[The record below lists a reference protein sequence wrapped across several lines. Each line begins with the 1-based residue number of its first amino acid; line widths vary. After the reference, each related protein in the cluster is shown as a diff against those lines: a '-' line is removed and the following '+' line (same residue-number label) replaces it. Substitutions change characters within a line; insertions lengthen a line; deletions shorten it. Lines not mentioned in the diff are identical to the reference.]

1 MGKYEDALNK
11 YAKYVIQQS
20 RSNLTKKGN
29 SASGALYKS
38 LGYEVTEDSISFTGE
53 SYGSFQDQGVRGKNA
68 YYSASAN
75 SPFKF
80 GTGTGP
86 EDGLRKGI
94 AKWIKQKGIKG
105 RDKGYTK
112 KDGTKVKGTG
122 RFITNKSLTFLISRS
137 IYDKGIRATLF
148 FTKPFEAGLVKYG
161 DEIAAAYIE
170 DNLNFEE

>member
-1 MGKYEDALNK
+1 MGKYQQALDK

-38 LGYEVTEDSISFTGE
+38 LGYDISEDSITFTGE
-53 SYGSFQDQGVRGKNA
+53 KYGLYQDQGVKGKNA
-68 YYSASAN
+68 HYSSSAS
-75 SPFKF
+75 SPFRF

-105 RDKGYTK
+105 RDKK
-112 KDGTKVKGTG
+112 TG
-122 RFITNKSLTFLISRS
+122 RFITDKSLTFLISRS
-137 IYDKGIRATLF
+137 IYDKGLRATLF

-170 DNLNFEE
+170 DNLNIEE

>member
-80 GTGTGP
+80 GTGTGQKY
-86 EDGLRKGI
+86 GLRRGI

-105 RDKGYTK
+105 RVNKNWKSAGNKG
-112 KDGTKVKGTG
+112 GQ
-122 RFITNKSLTFLISRS
+122 FISDKSLTFLISRS

-161 DEIAAAYIE
+161 GEIAAAYIE

>member
-1 MGKYEDALNK
+1 MGKYEEALEK
-11 YAKYVIQQS
+11 YAKYVVQQS

-29 SASGALYKS
+29 KASGDLYKS
-38 LGYEVTEDSISFTGE
+38 LGFQVTDDNITFTGE
-53 SYGSFQDQGVRGKNA
+53 EYGLYQDQGVRGKNA

-75 SPFKF
+75 SPFRF

-86 EDGLRKGI
+86 EGGLRKGI

-105 RDKGYTK
+105 RVNKNWKSAGNKG
-112 KDGTKVKGTG
+112 GQ
-122 RFITNKSLTFLISRS
+122 FITDKSLTFLISRS

-161 DEIAAAYIE
+161 DEIAEAFIE
-170 DNLNFEE
+170 DKINIEE

>member
-1 MGKYEDALNK
+1 MGKYEDALEK
-11 YAKYVIQQS
+11 YCKYVIQQS

-68 YYSASAN
+68 YYSASAS

-86 EDGLRKGI
+86 KGGLTKGI

-105 RDKGYTK
+105 RDKK
-112 KDGTKVKGTG
+112 TG
-122 RFITNKSLTFLISRS
+122 RFITDKSLTFLISRS

>member
-53 SYGSFQDQGVRGKNA
+53 SYGSFQDQGVKGKNA
-68 YYSASAN
+68 YYSASAS

-86 EDGLRKGI
+86 KGGLTKGI

-105 RDKGYTK
+105 RDKK
-112 KDGTKVKGTG
+112 TG
-122 RFITNKSLTFLISRS
+122 RFITDKSLTFLISRS

-170 DNLNFEE
+170 DKLNLK

>member
-1 MGKYEDALNK
+1 MGKYQQALDK

-38 LGYEVTEDSISFTGE
+38 LGYDISEDSITFTGE
-53 SYGSFQDQGVRGKNA
+53 NYGSFQDQGVRGKNG
-68 YYSASAN
+68 YYSSSAG
-75 SPFKF
+75 SPFRF
-80 GTGTGP
+80 GTGSGKKY
-86 EDGLRKGI
+86 GLRDGI

-105 RDKGYTK
+105 RDKK
-112 KDGTKVKGTG
+112 TG
-122 RFITNKSLTFLISRS
+122 RFITDKSLTFLISRS
-137 IYDKGIRATLF
+137 IYDKGLRATLF

-170 DNLNFEE
+170 DNLNIEE

>member
-1 MGKYEDALNK
+1 MGKYQQALDK

-38 LGYEVTEDSISFTGE
+38 LGYDISEDSITFIGE
-53 SYGSFQDQGVRGKNA
+53 KYGLYQDQGVKGKNA
-68 YYSASAN
+68 HYSSSAS
-75 SPFKF
+75 SPFRF

-94 AKWIKQKGIKG
+94 AKWIKQKGIRGRVNKDWKSAGKKG
-105 RDKGYTK
+105 GQ
-112 KDGTKVKGTG
+112 
-122 RFITNKSLTFLISRS
+122 FISNKSLTFLISRS
-137 IYDKGIRATLF
+137 IYDKGLRATLF

-170 DNLNFEE
+170 DNLNIEE

>member
-53 SYGSFQDQGVRGKNA
+53 SYGSFQDQGVKGKNA
-68 YYSASAN
+68 YYSASAS

-80 GTGTGP
+80 GTGTGQKY
-86 EDGLRKGI
+86 GLRRGI
-94 AKWIKQKGIKG
+94 AKWIKQKGIRG
-105 RDKGYTK
+105 RDKK
-112 KDGTKVKGTG
+112 TG
-122 RFITNKSLTFLISRS
+122 RFITDKSLTFLISRS
-137 IYDKGIRATLF
+137 IYDKGLRATLF